1 MRVTEISEI
10 AVGCSSRPAKVIAA
24 CAVTVV
30 ACMTFPVEAMSRHK
44 LGVWALPH
52 GLHNKGIH
60 T

>member
-1 MRVTEISEI
+1 MRVTEVSEI

-30 ACMTFPVEAMSRHK
+30 ACMTFLAEAMSRHN
-44 LGVWALPH
+44 LGVWALPN
-52 GLHNKGIH
+52 GLHDIGIR